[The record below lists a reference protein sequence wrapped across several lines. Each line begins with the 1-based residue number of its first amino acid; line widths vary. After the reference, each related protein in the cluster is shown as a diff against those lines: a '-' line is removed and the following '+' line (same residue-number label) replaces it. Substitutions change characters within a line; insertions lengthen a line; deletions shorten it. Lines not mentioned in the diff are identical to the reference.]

1 MAGDVIIQMLTHVRA
16 EGQVIQPVTHTQ
28 KKNLGKIYERRYQII
43 SISKKYVLVVRP
55 LENTRSS
62 RKALLAGKGS
72 VHVSL
77 VSSSISLFFL
87 FLHSVLLRFSP
98 VSH

>member
-16 EGQVIQPVTHTQ
+16 EGQVIQPVTHTH

-72 VHVSL
+72 VCPRVPSQLLH
-77 VSSSISLFFL
+77 FF
-87 FLHSVLLRFSP
+87 VFSFFTFCFA
-98 VSH
+98 